1 MWRGVRL
8 GLVLLIWLSGTAALS
23 ARAGSEVPASA
34 DALPGSPASPQ
45 VVAEIQQALD
55 AAVSRFEAMDAA
67 GVLAH
72 VSPHYRTGPLTK
84 AGIAE
89 QLRAVFAIHDQLKT
103 RVRIDDVRMVGE
115 LAWVYSTGDV
125 TGRLRLVG
133 GFVPVAA
140 WERELEVA
148 RRENGRWR
156 LFGYQQ

>member
-1 MWRGVRL
+1 MRRGVRL
-8 GLVLLIWLSGTAALS
+8 GLVLLIWLSGAAALS
-23 ARAGSEVPASA
+23 ARAGSEVPVSA
-34 DALPGSPASPQ
+34 DALPGSPAPPQ

-72 VSPHYRTGPLTK
+72 VSPHYRTGPLTR

-103 RVRIDDVRMVGE
+103 RVRIDNVRMVGE

-133 GFVPVAA
+133 GFVPVAS